1 MSGKSLLTTILL
13 LVVVIVG
20 FKSVYIVQE
29 TERAVKLR
37 FGEVVNSD
45 VQAGL
50 HFLIPFVNKVRIF
63 DGRLITMDSPP
74 SAFLTSEKKRLI
86 VDSFVKWHIVDVEK
100 YYTATSGDLRRA
112 TDLISVRVETQLRN
126 QFGTRTL
133 NEVVSGEREK
143 LMAEVKLWLNDPT
156 AARAAS
162 ADADADAD
170 ADATRLDGVAESL
183 GVEIVD
189 VRIKKV
195 ELPPE
200 VSSSVYQRMRTERER
215 LARELRSRG
224 KEVAEGIRADAD
236 RLRTILLA
244 EAYKTSE
251 TTRGI
256 GDASAAATY
265 ANAYQADPEFYK
277 FTRSL
282 KAYTESFSGGGDV
295 MLLKPNS
302 EFFKYFSKPGV
313 AN

>member
-1 MSGKSLLTTILL
+1 MSGKSLLTTIVL

-37 FGEVVNSD
+37 FGEVVDSD
-45 VQAGL
+45 VSAGL

-74 SAFLTSEKKRLI
+74 QAFLTSEKKRLI

-112 TDLISVRVETQLRN
+112 ADLISVRVETQLRN

-162 ADADADAD
+162 ADADAA
-170 ADATRLDGVAESL
+170 AAGLDGVAASL
-183 GVEIVD
+183 GVEVVD

-236 RLRTILLA
+236 RERTILLA

-256 GDASAAATY
+256 GDANAAATY
-265 ANAYQADPEFYK
+265 AQAFEADPEFYK

-282 KAYTESFSGGGDV
+282 KAYSESFSGGGDV
-295 MLLKPNS
+295 MLLKPDS
-302 EFFKYFSKPGV
+302 EFFKYFSKPAV
-313 AN
+313 VN